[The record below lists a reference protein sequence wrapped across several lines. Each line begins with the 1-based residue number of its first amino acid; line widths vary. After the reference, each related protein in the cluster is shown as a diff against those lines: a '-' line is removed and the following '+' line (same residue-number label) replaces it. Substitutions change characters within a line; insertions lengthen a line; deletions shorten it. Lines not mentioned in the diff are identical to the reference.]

1 MITAVFAAVRHED
14 HGHYLYQNPGNWC
27 VPVLRADGNAMRHCN
42 RSSDIAP
49 ARSKE
54 LEASP

>member
-14 HGHYLYQNPGNWC
+14 HSHYLYQNPGNWC
-27 VPVLRADGNAMRHCN
+27 VPVLGAGGNAMRHCN
-42 RSSDIAP
+42 RNSDIGP

-54 LEASP
+54 